1 MHVLQ
6 LRGGLLETRHPVRA
20 VAVHLPATDTSVAAE
35 DRVVWQSGDPIHS
48 TWRSASKPF
57 QLRASLAAMADSGHS
72 ENTPFHAGT
81 FSDEDLAIGA
91 SSHSGGAVHTE
102 RVVDLLE
109 RFGLDAGDLRC
120 GAEAPLDPVELGRL
134 AGAAP
139 SALHNDCS
147 GKHAFMLGACV
158 AQGWPTEGYL
168 SAEHPLQRRIVAD
181 LRARTGEAL
190 PVAVDGCGVPTAWL
204 SITGMARA
212 WAGLAAA
219 MADPDRDPML
229 ARIGQAMAAHPE
241 LTSGTDRIDLALHG
255 LATEAYVGKIGAMG
269 VFCIALPERRLGLA
283 LKVGSGSVDALACA
297 VPAAVRTAAPGAMD
311 APGKDWRWRVVRNVV
326 GRAVGERM
334 VTGLRD

>member
-1 MHVLQ
+1 
-6 LRGGLLETRHPVRA
+6 
-20 VAVHLPATDTSVAAE
+20 
-35 DRVVWQSGDPIHS
+35 
-48 TWRSASKPF
+48 
-57 QLRASLAAMADSGHS
+57 MADSGHS
-72 ENTPFHAGT
+72 ENTPFHPGT

-91 SSHSGGAVHTE
+91 SSHSGGAVHTQ
-102 RVVDLLE
+102 RVVDLLH
-109 RFGLDAGDLRC
+109 RFGLDTGHLRC
-120 GAEAPLDPVELGRL
+120 GAEPPIDPAELRRL
-134 AGAAP
+134 AGAEP

-158 AQGWPTEGYL
+158 ARGWSTEGYL
-168 SAEHPLQRRIVAD
+168 SPEHPLQQRIIAD
-181 LRARTGEAL
+181 LRARTLEAL

-204 SITGMARA
+204 SIAGMARA

-219 MADPDRDPML
+219 MADPDRDPNL
-229 ARIGQAMAAHPE
+229 ARIGHAMAAHPE
-241 LTSGTDRIDLALHG
+241 LTSGVARVDLALHE

-297 VPAAVRTAAPGAMD
+297 VPAAVRAAAPGAMA

-326 GRAVGERM
+326 GRPVGERM